1 MSNDAIIAQI
11 RARLSSL
18 NTADLMKVVSGLYA
32 DNRKES
38 DVPYSIGMEILFDT
52 HTDTGRLSES
62 EFIAFCNKLDA
73 M

>member
-1 MSNDAIIAQI
+1 MSNDALIAQI

-38 DVPYSIGMEILFDT
+38 GVPYSIGMEILFNT